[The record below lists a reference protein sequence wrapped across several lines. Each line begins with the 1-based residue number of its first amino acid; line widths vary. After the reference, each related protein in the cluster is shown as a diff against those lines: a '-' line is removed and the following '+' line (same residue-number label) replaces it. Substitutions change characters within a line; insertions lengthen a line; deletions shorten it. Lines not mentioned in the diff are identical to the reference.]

1 MSSFFGKIKGI
12 FSFRNKK
19 VFLSVFLLLILTIS
33 LILIQP
39 VFASDIADN
48 LVRYLVDFLVEI
60 LLGISKFLLSMT
72 IWASQLFITI
82 ASYSNFINSNA
93 VKLGWVLVRD
103 IVNMFFVVILL
114 AIAFGTVLGLE
125 QYEWKKLMIK
135 LLFAAVLVNFS
146 RLICGV
152 IIDVAQVFMMTFV
165 NGFAATA
172 GGNVINGLNLDKL
185 YNYKAGISGEEI
197 GKAVGS
203 NIDKLITGIGA
214 VFFSSISFFVILA
227 YLFVVL
233 ARVVALW
240 TLIILSP
247 IAFISNVLPATQKY
261 ASEWWKEF
269 NNYVLAGPILA
280 FFFWLAFAI
289 VGAGNAFDE
298 FKISGNRQ
306 QEIEGV
312 FAGTAAG
319 LTSAMEWGN
328 MASFAVAIALLM
340 IGVKKTQEL
349 GVAGASALGTAMS
362 TATKTAKVLSG
373 VAAAGWVGQKS
384 LQAGKWAAKGVA
396 TGVAMNVPLVGGN
409 AWKNY
414 YETAKA
420 GAKRRVAKSLAEGGA
435 AGWVYNRAT
444 KNAKLNKQLQG
455 ENEAWDNVLD
465 DLSGAKANWNQK
477 NKNAGVKEYGELL
490 KRKKEAGAAGVKET
504 AQGFVDTENF
514 GLRDEVLEAELRGIQ
529 TGGIIKGRED
539 LSREQIAK
547 RLMSEETQVEAGK
560 EEEKEGF
567 KIKQQE
573 LERLKEKMEEY
584 KKSSDADKD
593 KISAEAKKE
602 ILKDKG
608 FEAMRDQTVETKLET
623 KQIKDEVATR
633 ETNRELEKI
642 QELLKENNK
651 YTEKQGE
658 IDDLKA
664 AGGTLQSVQERNRE
678 IELATAK
685 DRKLIADGGVARFEE
700 AVRQKHN
707 KEDVAAYSVVNSD
720 KMQANIGSLKS
731 KIATEANSTKKTA
744 MINDLN
750 NWISAANSRG
760 AGFGGPALE
769 KAMVN
774 SSINMDDVASVQA
787 AHLSAL
793 LQEEVAQS
801 ATGVTAAMK
810 KLKEVKGD
818 GFDAFMNNYV
828 NGLSSSA
835 DDGLVQNAGL
845 FKLDEK
851 GESYIA
857 TTNSDKDYI
866 DGKRNYAL
874 SNARTHAKGIGGA
887 LDYRNGKRVI
897 GSDSAKE
904 SVVKVVGGKTSA
916 GYANMNQLTIDDV
929 KMSINNAESETEMKK
944 IKETFEEIKASVKN
958 NKGAWEALLGKL
970 QLNEQQMAKA
980 GITKISPE
988 EVKKV
993 LKEVEEVEEELAEDV
1008 DELTNL
1014 MKERNE

>member
-1 MSSFFGKIKGI
+1 
-12 FSFRNKK
+12 
-19 VFLSVFLLLILTIS
+19 
-33 LILIQP
+33 
-39 VFASDIADN
+39 
-48 LVRYLVDFLVEI
+48 
-60 LLGISKFLLSMT
+60 
-72 IWASQLFITI
+72 
-82 ASYSNFINSNA
+82 
-93 VKLGWVLVRD
+93 
-103 IVNMFFVVILL
+103 VNMFFVVILL
-114 AIAFGTVLGLE
+114 VIAFGTVLGLE

-185 YNYKAGISGEEI
+185 YNYKAGITGEEI

-247 IAFISNVLPATQKY
+247 IAFISSVLPATQKY

-269 NNYVLAGPILA
+269 NNYVLAGPIIA

-319 LTSAMEWGN
+319 LTAAMEWGN

-384 LQAGKWAAKGVA
+384 LQAGQWAVKGVA
-396 TGVAMNVPLVGGN
+396 TGVAMNMPLVGGN

-420 GAKRRVAKSLAEGGA
+420 GAKRRVAKSLAEGGTI
-435 AGWVYNRAT
+435 GWVYNRAT

-465 DLSGAKANWNQK
+465 DLSGTKANWNQK

-504 AQGFVDTENF
+504 AQDFVDTENF
-514 GLRDEVLEAELRGIQ
+514 GLRDEVLEAELRGAQ
-529 TGGIIKGRED
+529 TAGMVKGRED

-547 RLMSEETQVEAGK
+547 RLMSEEAQVEEGK
-560 EEEKEGF
+560 EEKEGF

-573 LERLKEKMEEY
+573 LERLKERMEEY

-593 KISAEAKKE
+593 KISAEAKRE
-602 ILKDKG
+602 VQKDKG
-608 FEAMRDQTVETKLET
+608 FEAMRDQTTETKLET
-623 KQIKDEVATR
+623 KQIKDEVAIR
-633 ETNRELEKI
+633 ETNRELKKI
-642 QELLKENNK
+642 EELLKEGLKGEKSDYRKKEEEINK
-651 YTEKQGE
+651 LQAEGSTTKFI
-658 IDDLKA
+658 IDDEKKLSMAVAQDDEAKKRNLPAVHVARYWSEKSEEIQKSFSGLENNELVSMAEKNGEAIKELDESYAKKTNKTSTDEEQYRLSRKNLLNNSSAIESVAGKKFGSDTLASVHAAANKGLGIKYDSIGAEDVFAEQLVAVARA
-664 AGGTLQSVQERNRE
+664 AGEGIDLKEIENEIKAEYRKKFNRTDYSGTSYDEVREARLKKESESIFEKGKNKLGENAWNATLRSNDIAAKMAAKNNPNRYAGLYDSKQLGEDGLSVYKLQSDKNAIKNAQKYFSAPAANNINNFETFKGLASLNDRGDMVGIDNQGADLIFQTLRNVSSTSRFNPNLINE
-678 IELATAK
+678 AMGMVDVAKATFKNPNVGQGMVTAFE
-685 DRKLIADGGVARFEE
+685 KLIDSNLNAFKATSE
-700 AVRQKHN
+700 
-707 KEDVAAYSVVNSD
+707 
-720 KMQANIGSLKS
+720 KMPRDFMTVLGKL
-731 KIATEANSTKKTA
+731 STK
-744 MINDLN
+744 I
-750 NWISAANSRG
+750 
-760 AGFGGPALE
+760 E
-769 KAMVN
+769 
-774 SSINMDDVASVQA
+774 SS
-787 AHLSAL
+787 
-793 LQEEVAQS
+793 
-801 ATGVTAAMK
+801 
-810 KLKEVKGD
+810 
-818 GFDAFMNNYV
+818 
-828 NGLSSSA
+828 
-835 DDGLVQNAGL
+835 
-845 FKLDEK
+845 
-851 GESYIA
+851 
-857 TTNSDKDYI
+857 
-866 DGKRNYAL
+866 
-874 SNARTHAKGIGGA
+874 
-887 LDYRNGKRVI
+887 
-897 GSDSAKE
+897 
-904 SVVKVVGGKTSA
+904 
-916 GYANMNQLTIDDV
+916 
-929 KMSINNAESETEMKK
+929 MKK
-944 IKETFEEIKASVKN
+944 IPEAIE
-958 NKGAWEALLGKL
+958 KGT
-970 QLNEQQMAKA
+970 AKA
-980 GITKISPE
+980 E
-988 EVKKV
+988 KK
-993 LKEVEEVEEELAEDV
+993 KG
-1008 DELTNL
+1008 
-1014 MKERNE
+1014 KK